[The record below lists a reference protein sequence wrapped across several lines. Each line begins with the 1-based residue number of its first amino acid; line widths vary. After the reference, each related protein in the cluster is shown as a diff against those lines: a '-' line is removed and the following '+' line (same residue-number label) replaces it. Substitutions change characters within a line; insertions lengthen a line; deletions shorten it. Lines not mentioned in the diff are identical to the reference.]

1 MVDLGTDF
9 VRIAREHLESPEV
22 EARVLYLADSYAS
35 FEGWL
40 NWELAFAFS
49 RQYPWPD
56 YTAEFLP
63 EGLADLALYHGEE
76 PGERGPVALV
86 RTRTIWDDDDEA
98 RNVEA
103 AGRDER
109 RIAGEGDGVLLLV
122 AVSAGAEVEGG
133 PRCGSAAELILRA
146 EKALSPETRITRE
159 VVFDRVVKP
168 GAAWYL
174 APRILIAAYRI
185 GG

>member
-9 VRIAREHLESPEV
+9 VRIVREHLEGPEV
-22 EARVLYLADSYAS
+22 RARLLFLADGYAS

-40 NWELAFAFS
+40 GAELAFAFA

-56 YTAEFLP
+56 YTAELLP

-76 PGERGPVALV
+76 PGERGPTVLV
-86 RTRTIWDDDDEA
+86 RVRTIWDDDDEA
-98 RNVEA
+98 RNIEA

-109 RIAGEGDGVLLLV
+109 RIAAEGDGVLLLV
-122 AVSAGAEVEGG
+122 AVSAGAPVERG

-146 EKALSPETRITRE
+146 ERALGPETRITRE
-159 VVFDRVVKP
+159 VVFDHGVKP
-168 GAAWYL
+168 GGGWYL
-174 APRILIAAYRI
+174 APRMVVAAYRI
-185 GG
+185 A